1 MKNQM
6 TLRFNSTDSVDKR
19 KAEIMWALKC
29 VICDW
34 SINSA
39 EKISD
44 LFKVMFSDSQIAS
57 EFQMSGTKLS
67 YLINFDMAPHF
78 RQLLVDEINCCSFFT
93 MSFDESLN
101 KVTQTSQMDLTVRF
115 WNTTENQVSARYWD
129 SKFLGYTRVDNVL
142 AKFNDSM
149 RTLDPNN
156 MIQVSM
162 DGPSTNWKFIESLKR
177 YRLANE
183 RSQLIKIGSC
193 GLYIIHGAYKTGA
206 ESTE

>member
-1 MKNQM
+1 MKKQM

-39 EKISD
+39 EKIPD

-67 YLINFDMAPHF
+67 YLINFGIAPHF

-93 MSFDESLN
+93 MS
-101 KVTQTSQMDLTVRF
+101 
-115 WNTTENQVSARYWD
+115 
-129 SKFLGYTRVDNVL
+129 
-142 AKFNDSM
+142 
-149 RTLDPNN
+149 
-156 MIQVSM
+156 
-162 DGPSTNWKFIESLKR
+162 
-177 YRLANE
+177 
-183 RSQLIKIGSC
+183 
-193 GLYIIHGAYKTGA
+193 
-206 ESTE
+206 

>member
-1 MKNQM
+1 MKKQM

-29 VICDW
+29 VVCDW

-67 YLINFDMAPHF
+67 YLINFGIAPHF

-93 MSFDESLN
+93 MS
-101 KVTQTSQMDLTVRF
+101 
-115 WNTTENQVSARYWD
+115 
-129 SKFLGYTRVDNVL
+129 
-142 AKFNDSM
+142 
-149 RTLDPNN
+149 
-156 MIQVSM
+156 
-162 DGPSTNWKFIESLKR
+162 
-177 YRLANE
+177 
-183 RSQLIKIGSC
+183 
-193 GLYIIHGAYKTGA
+193 
-206 ESTE
+206 

>member
-1 MKNQM
+1 MKKQM

-29 VICDW
+29 VVCDW

-67 YLINFDMAPHF
+67 YLINFDIAPHF

-115 WNTTENQVSARYWD
+115 WDTTENQVSARYWD
-129 SKFLGYTRVDNVL
+129 SKFLGHTRADNVL

-149 RTLDPNN
+149 RTLDPNK

-162 DGPSTNWKFIESLKR
+162 DGPNTNWKFIESLKR
-177 YRLANE
+177 YRLMNE

-193 GLYIIHGAYKTGA
+193 GLYIVHGAYKTGA